1 MPELTTLLERLERLH
16 RDLHDVVVE
25 KIDRMRASDIDGMR
39 ECMEREGALVE
50 RIVEQ
55 EGLRRTLVDEMGF
68 AGGGTAPGSRVG
80 DDALRGKNGVGDD
93 PVHPSRPRR
102 PDRRVVGV
110 ANVRELA
117 RRMRE
122 PQRTEVTELANRLR
136 SAVAKV
142 AERNQVAGR
151 IAREILRHL
160 GHVFAAVTARSD
172 EPPGSYSHCGGRSPG
187 SARPLLDAVG

>member
-1 MPELTTLLERLERLH
+1 MDKRMPELTKLLQRLERLH
-16 RDLHDVVVE
+16 HDLYDVVVE

-55 EGLRRTLVDEMGF
+55 EGLRRGLVKGMGF
-68 AGGGTAPGSRVG
+68 VGGEPSEPGRV
-80 DDALRGKNGVGDD
+80 ADD
-93 PVHPSRPRR
+93 PARR
-102 PDRRVVGV
+102 GHPDRRMIGV

-117 RRMRE
+117 RRLPE
-122 PQRTEVTELANRLR
+122 PKRTELIELANRLR
-136 SAVAKV
+136 SSVAKV

-172 EPPGSYSHCGGRSPG
+172 DRPGSYSHCGERAPG